1 MAVLDV
7 RNLTMSFADKKLYE
21 DARLARS
28 CRSRAISSGRKT
40 PRSAIWI
47 NMLIFRRG

>member
-21 DARLARS
+21 DASFQLENMS
-28 CRSRAISSGRKT
+28 IWGSLVKT
-40 PRSAIWI
+40 GPASQ
-47 NMLIFRRG
+47 L